1 MAPPAEWEI
10 TSFNRGRVPF
20 MNVVG
25 LAAIREI
32 YAKTLARPVHQ
43 KGELLSVQRLRG
55 VAVLMMLFVHMEDV
69 SHFFV
74 GSSRSSSFY
83 ATRLGYS
90 AADLFFV
97 ISGFIMAYITFTRPF
112 DARSWAIS
120 RFIRIYPMYIMF
132 SLLVVAL
139 WLFDPR
145 MTMGSGPQTW
155 GSIAISLLGVPQAG
169 LPLLFVGWTVEHEI
183 LYYTIVFMTAFFL
196 GRERLVIVMVALSA
210 LAVGRWL
217 LRVGTGVEIWDFH
230 IASPYM
236 LQFTM
241 GVLIY
246 RWWDSLVLLGWR
258 LPLAIAPFFLVAG
271 MAFTESG
278 GINHEPMARIT
289 LFGVGYSCVL
299 LCVLNWERQQQAAG
313 RVQPSRDVLVWMGD
327 ASYSLYLSHA
337 FVLGTFGKIFPWVGT
352 SFLAQ
357 ALAILGASTTV
368 LIVGLLTHI
377 FIERRVMEIGRV
389 LSKPKPKSVVISSV

>member
-1 MAPPAEWEI
+1 
-10 TSFNRGRVPF
+10 
-20 MNVVG
+20 MNIFGV
-25 LAAIREI
+25 AAIRDI
-32 YAKTLARPVHQ
+32 YAKTLARPVHH

-55 VAVLMMLFVHMEDV
+55 VAVLMMLLVHMEDV

-74 GSSRSSSFY
+74 GSSPSISFY
-83 ATRLGYS
+83 ASRLGYS

-132 SLLVVAL
+132 SLIVVAL
-139 WLFDPR
+139 WLYNPR
-145 MTMGSGPQTW
+145 MTMGSGEQTW
-155 GSIAISLLGVPQAG
+155 GSIAISLTGLPQAG

-183 LYYTIVFMTAFFL
+183 LYYTIVFLTASLL
-196 GRERLVIVMVALSA
+196 GRERLVTVMVILSA

-217 LRVGTGVEIWDFH
+217 LRISTGIDFWDFH

-236 LQFTM
+236 IQFTM

-246 RWWDSLVLLGWR
+246 RWWDRLVLLGWKV
-258 LPLAIAPFFLVAG
+258 PLAIAPVFLLAG
-271 MAFTESG
+271 MALTESG
-278 GINHEPMARIT
+278 SINHEPMARIV
-289 LFGVGYSCVL
+289 LFGSGYSCVL
-299 LCVLNWERQQQAAG
+299 LFVLNLERQQQAAG
-313 RVQPSRDVLVWMGD
+313 RVQPRRDVLVWMGD

-337 FVLGTFGKIFPWVGT
+337 FVLGTFGKIFPWVGS

-357 ALAILGASTTV
+357 AAALLLAAMSV
-368 LIVGLLTHI
+368 LVVGLLTHI
-377 FIERRVMEIGRV
+377 FIERRVMEMGRI
-389 LSKPKPKSVVISSV
+389 LSKPKVAMARAA